1 MVICV
6 LVKNLTIGK
15 CYWCGAEISDQK
27 YNEIKSIILS
37 KPTAPDGHGYRMT
50 ACLTWELYVLP
61 EEADPDLT
69 AEESLDIIL
78 GGGTD
83 A

>member
-1 MVICV
+1 MICV

-37 KPTAPDGHGYRMT
+37 KPTAPDGHGYRLT
-50 ACLTWELYVLP
+50 AGLTWELYVLP

-69 AEESLDIIL
+69 AEEALDIIF
-78 GGGTD
+78 GGG
-83 A
+83 ANA